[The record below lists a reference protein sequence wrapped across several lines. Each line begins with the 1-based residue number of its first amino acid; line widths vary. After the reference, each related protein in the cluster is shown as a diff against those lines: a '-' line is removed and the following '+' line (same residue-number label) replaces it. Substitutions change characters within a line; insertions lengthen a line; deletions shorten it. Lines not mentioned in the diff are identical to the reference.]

1 MDMRAIPGGSTMS
14 DQDARRAAAIE
25 RIENKRNFRNHVT
38 IYVVVNAMLVVI
50 WAASGAGYFWP
61 IWSIAGWG
69 VGLALRAWTTHG
81 QQPIT
86 EEDIREETKRH
97 VA

>member
-1 MDMRAIPGGSTMS
+1 MD
-14 DQDARRAAAIE
+14 DHDERRAAAIE
-25 RIENKRNFRNHVT
+25 RLENRRDFRNHVLV
-38 IYVVVNAMLVVI
+38 YGAVNMMLVVV

-69 VGLALRAWTTHG
+69 MGLVLQAWTIYG

-86 EEDIREETKRH
+86 EDDIREETKRN

>member
-1 MDMRAIPGGSTMS
+1 MDDHDT
-14 DQDARRAAAIE
+14 RRAAAIA
-25 RIENKRNFRNHVT
+25 RIENRRDFKGHAM
-38 IYVVVNAMLVVI
+38 IYGAVNVMLVVI

-69 VGLALRAWTTHG
+69 FGLAMHAWSVFG
-81 QQPIT
+81 QRPIT
-86 EEDIREETKRH
+86 EEDVREETKRH

>member
-1 MDMRAIPGGSTMS
+1 MD
-14 DQDARRAAAIE
+14 DHDARRAAAIE
-25 RIENKRNFRNHVT
+25 RLENKRNFRDHVT
-38 IYVVVNAMLVVI
+38 VYVVVNAMLVVI

-61 IWSIAGWG
+61 IWAIGGWG
-69 VGLALRAWTTHG
+69 IGLALHAWTTYG
-81 QQPIT
+81 QRPIT